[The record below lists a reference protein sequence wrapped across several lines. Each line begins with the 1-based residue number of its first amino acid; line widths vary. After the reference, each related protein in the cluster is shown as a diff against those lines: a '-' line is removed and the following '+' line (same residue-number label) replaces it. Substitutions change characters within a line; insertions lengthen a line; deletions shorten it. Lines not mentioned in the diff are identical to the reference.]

1 MSSLQ
6 PRQAPPNQANQSLP
20 NNQTLPEDSP
30 SSHGSSNDYSSSNG
44 SGNAFSHGSSHGLD
58 YSTAPRNR
66 NSDLQYRGV
75 PQSAATRS
83 LAVRWFLQQPVR
95 RKQLIALVVSELIA
109 TIGLVGVGSWLII
122 RSGRDQL
129 VNQSQSEL
137 AVTNVVYDIKPNQMS
152 LGFRGQS
159 DNSAVIQAAKEHG
172 AGRSLSEETRTRLRE
187 ILANEIGAR
196 NIEYATLVGTDLKII
211 ANANKDRAGTR
222 FDPEGL
228 VGSMIAN
235 PRQIRANAIVNWSEL
250 KSESPPLPQGFN
262 NQDALIRFVVT
273 PVKDPETGAIIGAL
287 VAGDI
292 VNGKT
297 SEVEGAL
304 TAFKNGYS
312 AIYQRQPNG
321 DFLLSSSLDLGD
333 KTNLQQAEANVKLPD
348 PKLLKSAVEAN
359 GGMVTDRI
367 ELNGQTYTLS
377 AQSLHNFKGQPVSVL
392 VRGTS
397 ETSLNKSLQD
407 SLLLQ
412 LLIAAIAIAV
422 DVWLATVL
430 GRAVVNP
437 IEALKRVTQT
447 FAAGDRKARA
457 NVLASDEVGELA
469 NAFNELA
476 DSVVASETVLQTQ
489 YRRQEITA
497 QRAQLLTEV
506 TLKIR
511 QSLDASEILQTSVE
525 GVRSILQVDRVLIY
539 KFSPDYK
546 SGEITTESVGEGWVK
561 AMGQNIYDPLLPG
574 SIDRFRSGKVSK
586 IDNLAEAKLSRCHC
600 EILERLDVQANMVA
614 PIVTGG
620 DLIGLLCAHQCS
632 SPRIWEQEEVD
643 LMQQLTTQTGYA
655 LTQALLLQQQEALA
669 RQEQQANY
677 IMSRMRQSL
686 DRELIYTSVVND
698 TREALNT
705 NRVGVYIFDE
715 KWEGTF
721 VAESVDRNYPS
732 VLNARIADPCFADRY
747 VEQYRLGR
755 VQATA
760 NIYEA
765 GLTPCHIGQLEPF
778 KVKANIVAPILIQN
792 KLTGL
797 LIAHQCDAPRTWQDT
812 EIGLFRQ
819 VAIQLGFALE
829 QADLFAQREQAQ
841 LAAEALSEERREQR
855 ESLQLQLINLLSEVE
870 GATRGDLTVRAD
882 VTTGEIGTVADFF
895 NSIVESLRQIVAKV
909 KESADRV
916 NTSLGQNESAIRHLA
931 DEAMRQAEET
941 TRTLDSVEQM
951 TRSMQAVAEDAKQAA
966 QIARG
971 ASKTAEAGGTAM
983 DLTVRNILML
993 RETVGETAKKV
1004 KRLGESSQQISRVVS
1019 LINQIAMQTNLLAI
1033 NAGIEAARAGEE
1045 GQGFAV
1051 VAEEVGELATRSAAA
1066 TQEIE
1071 RIVDTIQRETS
1082 QVVEAMEESTTQV
1095 VEGTQL
1101 VEDAKNSL
1109 SQILDVSLLIDGL
1122 VQSISVATLS
1132 QVETSDT
1139 VTQLMKQVAA
1149 LSAET
1154 SHSSRQVSRS
1164 LQQTVEVAQELQAS
1178 VGEFDL
1184 GEA

>member
-1 MSSLQ
+1 MPSRQ
-6 PRQAPPNQANQSLP
+6 PRQAPSNQM
-20 NNQTLPEDSP
+20 PEESSP
-30 SSHGSSNDYSSSNG
+30 YNHESSNSSSHSFSNG
-44 SGNAFSHGSSHGLD
+44 SSSDDHFSNGLNRPTPLRQNKSGLERRDISRLTASSSRLH
-58 YSTAPRNR
+58 
-66 NSDLQYRGV
+66 
-75 PQSAATRS
+75 
-83 LAVRWFLQQPVR
+83 WFYELPVR
-95 RKQLIALVVSELIA
+95 RKQLIALVASEAIA
-109 TIGLVGVGSWLII
+109 IIGLVGVGSWLII
-122 RSGRDQL
+122 RSGRAQL
-129 VNQSQSEL
+129 MNQSQAEL
-137 AVTNVVYDIKPNQMS
+137 AVTNVAYDIKPNQMS
-152 LGFRGQS
+152 LGFRGQT
-159 DNSAVIQAAKEHG
+159 DNSAMIQAARDHG
-172 AGRSLSEETRTRLRE
+172 AGRLISEETRTRLRE
-187 ILANEIGAR
+187 ILANEVAAR

-211 ANANKDRAGTR
+211 ANANKDRSGSR

-228 VGSMIAN
+228 VGTVLAN
-235 PRQIRANAIVNWSEL
+235 PRQLQANAIVSRSEL
-250 KSESPPLPQGFN
+250 ESEAAPLPPGFSDR
-262 NQDALIRFVVT
+262 DALIRYVIT
-273 PVKDPETGAIIGAL
+273 PVKDPATGTVIGAL

-297 SEVEGAL
+297 SVVEGAL

-312 AIYQRQPNG
+312 AIYQRQSSG
-321 DFLLSSSLDLGD
+321 EFLLSSALNLGD
-333 KTNLQQAEANVKLPD
+333 KSDLQQAETGVKLPD
-348 PKLLKSAVEAN
+348 AQLLQSAVEAN
-359 GGMVTDRI
+359 GKAVTSRI

-377 AQSLHNFKGQPVSVL
+377 AQSLSSFKGQPVAVL

-397 ETSLNKSLQD
+397 ETTLNQSLQE

-412 LLIAAIAIAV
+412 LVIAAIAIAA
-422 DVWLATVL
+422 DICLATVL

-437 IEALKRVTQT
+437 IEALRRVTQT
-447 FAAGDRKARA
+447 FASGDRNARA
-457 NVLASDEVGELA
+457 NIFAHDEVGELA
-469 NAFNELA
+469 SAFNQLA
-476 DSVVASETVLQTQ
+476 DNVVTSEAVLKAQN
-489 YRRQEITA
+489 RRQEMTA
-497 QRAQLLTEV
+497 QRAQLLTDV

-511 QSLDASEILQTSVE
+511 QSLDATEILRTSVE

-539 KFSPDYK
+539 KFAPDFK
-546 SGEITTESVGEGWVK
+546 SGEITAESVGEGWVK

-574 SIDRFRSGKVSK
+574 SIERFKSGKVSK

-614 PIVTGG
+614 PIITGE
-620 DLIGLLCAHQCS
+620 DLLGLLCVHQCS
-632 SPRIWEQEEVD
+632 SPRIWEQEEID

-669 RQEQQANY
+669 RQEQRANY
-677 IMSRMRQSL
+677 IVSRMRQTL
-686 DRELIYTSVVND
+686 DRTLIYTAVVND
-698 TREALNT
+698 VREALST
-705 NRVGVYIFDE
+705 DRVGVYLFDE
-715 KWEGTF
+715 KWEGVF
-721 VAESVDRNYPS
+721 VAESVDRSYPS
-732 VLNARIADPCFADRY
+732 VLNTRIADPCFAEKY

-797 LIAHQCDAPRTWQDT
+797 LIAHQCDAPRVWQDT

-819 VAIQLGFALE
+819 VAIQFGFALE

-855 ESLQLQLINLLSEVE
+855 ESLQLQLINLLGEVE

-895 NSIVESLRQIVAKV
+895 NSIVESLRQIVTKV

-916 NTSLGQNESAIRHLA
+916 NTSLGQNEGAIRHLA

-941 TRTLDSVEQM
+941 TRTLDSVEEM
-951 TRSMQAVAEDAKQAA
+951 TRSMQAVAESAKQAA
-966 QIARG
+966 QIARS

-1004 KRLGESSQQISRVVS
+1004 KRLGESSQQISRVGS

-1051 VAEEVGELATRSAAA
+1051 VAEEVGELAARSAAA

-1071 RIVDTIQRETS
+1071 KIVDTIQRETS
-1082 QVVEAMEESTTQV
+1082 QVVEAMEQSTTQV

-1101 VEDAKNSL
+1101 VEEAKDSL
-1109 SQILDVSLLIDGL
+1109 SQILDVSLLIDSL

-1132 QVETSDT
+1132 QVETSDV
-1139 VTQLMKQVAA
+1139 VTQLMKQIAA
-1149 LSAET
+1149 LSEET
-1154 SHSSRQVSRS
+1154 SNSSRQVSRS
-1164 LQQTVEVAQELQAS
+1164 LRQTVEVAQELQAS
-1178 VGEFDL
+1178 VDEFDL
-1184 GEA
+1184 GEG